1 MGGAKEPPEIK
12 QRRDLYDRPS
22 CKESVFGKML
32 AMCNERTYLYLSLCG
47 MKGGRNAA
55 VDLVY
60 SQLFFVFFLHLIKG
74 HRPRNFHIF
83 VVFFCFAVCHK
94 EWPKSIERTNDLFE

>member
-12 QRRDLYDRPS
+12 QRRDLYERPS

-32 AMCNERTYLYLSLCG
+32 AMYNERTYLG
-47 MKGGRNAA
+47 NAA

-60 SQLFFVFFLHLIKG
+60 SQLFFVFFLHPIKG
-74 HRPRNFHIF
+74 HRPRNVHIF
-83 VVFFCFAVCHK
+83 VVFLFLFCRL
-94 EWPKSIERTNDLFE
+94 S